1 MPRILRPCA
10 VCRRPY
16 AAAYLVPELGPGAK
30 GYVCRSCWEAI
41 QSGAI
46 RIPGRPGAAAPGDQA
61 PDSPPDREPPA
72 R

>member
-16 AAAYLVPELGPGAK
+16 AAAYLVPELGAGAK
-30 GYVCRSCWEAI
+30 GYVCRPCWEAI

-46 RIPGRPGAAAPGDQA
+46 RIPGRPPAGSGDGAPEAQ
-61 PDSPPDREPPA
+61 PDREPPP